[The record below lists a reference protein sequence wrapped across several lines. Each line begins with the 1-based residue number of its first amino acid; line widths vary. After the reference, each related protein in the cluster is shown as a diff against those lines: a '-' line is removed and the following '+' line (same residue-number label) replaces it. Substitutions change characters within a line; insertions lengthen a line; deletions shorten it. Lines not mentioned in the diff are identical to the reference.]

1 MKRQG
6 KLLRSLQRVQ
16 PNKQYV
22 DSRNDLQDALQKGVK
37 AIFDNPNENIKTMD
51 NSFKNYLKDIK
62 KDNQRILKELLDDIF
77 LKFNLILFLL
87 DFFC

>member
-6 KLLRSLQRVQ
+6 KLLKSLQRVQ

-22 DSRNDLQDALQKGVK
+22 DSRNDLQDALEKGMQ
-37 AIFDNPNENIKTMD
+37 ALFDNPNENIKTMD

-62 KDNQRILKELLDDIF
+62 KDNQRILKELLEIRNKND
-77 LKFNLILFLL
+77 KY
-87 DFFC
+87 

>member
-1 MKRQG
+1 MKNQG

-62 KDNQRILKELLDDIF
+62 KDNQRILKELLEIRNKND
-77 LKFNLILFLL
+77 KY
-87 DFFC
+87 